1 MLLTRD
7 LECFQVLKYISIYST
22 AYILF
27 YMVCAHTT
35 FGESTGWS
43 LRIHRTRAKGKLI
56 IVYLGTNVP
65 YLGSHVRYL
74 GLHMCAM
81 FSYSGDSAVSAPQ
94 QDIISWSYLNTDN
107 ILR

>member
-7 LECFQVLKYISIYST
+7 LECFQVLQYISIYST

-27 YMVCAHTT
+27 YMVCAHHP

-43 LRIHRTRAKGKLI
+43 LHIHRTRAKGKLI

-65 YLGSHVRYL
+65 YLGLHVHYL
-74 GLHMCAM
+74 GLHMYAM
-81 FSYSGDSAVSAPQ
+81 FSYIGDST
-94 QDIISWSYLNTDN
+94 I
-107 ILR
+107 